1 MIVLG
6 IDPSLSGLGWCVH
19 NSSVV
24 GPDRVLAKG
33 RVRTTANQIIYLRHL
48 YLKEAVSQVIEG
60 FPEVEALGVESPIF
74 GESYSEGA
82 YGLFLHVNQ
91 AVLQCRKDVVY
102 FDPKRLKSLARMD
115 GSVRRGRM
123 DKSDMVDAAKQDTG
137 IRRWNNDE
145 ADAYLVARSAAR
157 FWEYYR
163 GVLTDLDLTPA
174 EKSPFKSL
182 VRKQNDR
189 FYLFSQLSED
199 DIAIKFQLNLKR

>member
-19 NSSVV
+19 DSSVV
-24 GPDRVLAKG
+24 GPDRVIAKG
-33 RVRTTANQIIYLRHL
+33 RVKTTTGQIIYLRHL
-48 YLKEAVSQVIEG
+48 YLKEAVSQIIEG
-60 FPEVEALGVESPIF
+60 FPEIDALGVESPIF

-91 AVLQCRKDVVY
+91 AILQFRKDVVY
-102 FDPKRLKSLARMD
+102 FDPKRLKALARMD

-123 DKSDMVDAAKQDTG
+123 DKADMVDAAKQDTG

-157 FWEYYR
+157 FWEYHR
-163 GVLTDLDLTPA
+163 GVLTDADLTPA
-174 EKSPFKSL
+174 EKTPFKSL
-182 VRKQNDR
+182 LKKENDR
-189 FYLFSQLSED
+189 FYLFSRLSED
-199 DIAIKFQLNLKR
+199 DIKIKCRINLKR